1 MDSAGDD
8 EGEENDDDDAAA
20 LSVDNGGSI
29 VSESSTETP
38 VVIENEKG
46 ETLTTNGAIKEHNK
60 RTLIDGD
67 IAIEAEGNE
76 NICPEKHARKE

>member
-1 MDSAGDD
+1 M
-8 EGEENDDDDAAA
+8 
-20 LSVDNGGSI
+20 SVDNGVSI
-29 VSESSTETP
+29 VSEASTETL
-38 VVIENEKG
+38 VLIENEKG

-67 IAIEAEGNE
+67 IAIEADGDE